1 MGGPGYEATHD
12 SGRVACVSA
21 VSYFTV
27 VSDCSCRNGTI
38 DTIYDGTDAPIGVYS
53 TKMFFITSGRSY

>member
-1 MGGPGYEATHD
+1 MKRDFGLVTTCTQSGSTVYQYES

-27 VSDCSCRNGTI
+27 VSESVNVRVGM
-38 DTIYDGTDAPIGVYS
+38 AP
-53 TKMFFITSGRSY
+53 TH